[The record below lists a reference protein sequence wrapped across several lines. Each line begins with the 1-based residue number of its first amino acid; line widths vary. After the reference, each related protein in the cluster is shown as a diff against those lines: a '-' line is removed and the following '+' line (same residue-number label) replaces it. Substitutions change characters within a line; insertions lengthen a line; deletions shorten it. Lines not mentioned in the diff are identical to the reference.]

1 MQNMFSEENVKWVN
15 ANLRMDFHNSGS
27 NELFGFCMEMLGS
40 LVFCISTVFMLLLPS
55 SVIKPENVGLI
66 LSYRLPLNG
75 VLFWAIYMS
84 CFVKNKMVSVERIKQ
99 FINIPSEAAWE
110 IKDRVPPSNWP
121 SHGNVELRDLQVV
134 YLQFCISPSIHGG
147 EKIGV
152 VGRTGSRKSTLIQVF
167 FRLVEPSGG
176 KIIIDGIDITT
187 IGLHDIRSRFGSFL
201 KDLSFLKELLE
212 RCQLKDVVAAK
223 PDELNSL
230 VADDGDNWSV
240 GQRQLLCLG
249 RVMLKHSRLLFMDEA
264 TASVDSQDKCLIGLV
279 LRTSHG
285 EISWRVCVASAAA
298 NSNRIISS
306 GFVALDQL
314 V

>member
-121 SHGNVELRDLQVV
+121 SHGNVELRDLQ
-134 YLQFCISPSIHGG
+134 CS
-147 EKIGV
+147 
-152 VGRTGSRKSTLIQVF
+152 GRTNEVVCMQVVITLSSPLLCLKLNKPWSRKSTLIQVF

-264 TASVDSQDKCLIGLV
+264 TASVDSQDKCCNTKDRG
-279 LRTSHG
+279 R
-285 EISWRVCVASAAA
+285 
-298 NSNRIISS
+298 
-306 GFVALDQL
+306 GFCWMYNNQH
-314 V
+314 